1 VPGGDNNPV
10 QPLDGKETLSAR
22 TYFER
27 LSRLI
32 PQLPYAAIDA
42 IVTAILKA
50 YAEERTVFVF
60 GNGGS
65 AALASHMMC
74 DMNKGTA
81 EPAQL
86 KRLKVMALTDNV
98 PLLTAWANDS
108 SYERV
113 FSEQLKNFVRPG
125 DLAFAISASGDSP
138 NVVLALQ
145 TARGRGA
152 VTAGV
157 TGHRGGRMKPLCD
170 ICAVVPSDN
179 MQMIEDMHHA
189 LLHAIFTVVRER
201 LRTGSP
207 AAVAAAA
214 GRSNK

>member
-1 VPGGDNNPV
+1 VRSGDNKSVQQPGGR
-10 QPLDGKETLSAR
+10 EALSTRA
-22 TYFER
+22 YFER
-27 LSRLI
+27 LAELI
-32 PQLPYAAIDA
+32 PRVPYAAIDA
-42 IVTAILKA
+42 IVAAILKA

-74 DMNKGTA
+74 DMSKGTA
-81 EPAQL
+81 GPSRL

-98 PLLTAWANDS
+98 PLLTAYANDS
-108 SYERV
+108 GYDHV

-125 DLAFAISASGDSP
+125 DLAFAISVSGNSP

-157 TGHRGGRMKPLCD
+157 TGHRGGKMKPLCD
-170 ICAVVPSDN
+170 ICAIVPSDN
-179 MQMIEDMHHA
+179 VQMIEDMHHA

-201 LRTGSP
+201 LRTGSQAAMA
-207 AAVAAAA
+207 AAV

>member
-1 VPGGDNNPV
+1 MHSGDNNLV
-10 QPLDGKETLSAR
+10 QQPGGREGLSTQA
-22 TYFER
+22 YFER
-27 LSRLI
+27 LAALI

-42 IVTAILKA
+42 IVAAILKA
-50 YAEERTVFVF
+50 YADERTVFVF

-65 AALASHMMC
+65 AAAASHMMC

-86 KRLKVMALTDNV
+86 KRLKLMSLTDNV

-108 SYERV
+108 GYDHV

-125 DLAFAISASGDSP
+125 DLAFAISASGNSP

-157 TGHRGGRMKPLCD
+157 TGYSGGKMKPLCD

-179 MQMIEDMHHA
+179 IQMIEDMHHA
-189 LLHAIFTVVRER
+189 LLHSIFTVVREK
-201 LRTGSP
+201 LRAGKP
-207 AAVAAAA
+207 AAMAAAV
-214 GRSNK
+214 GRLNQ